1 MCRMC
6 VRVLQMI
13 SGKTVLACRI
23 MRLYTH
29 AHVCYIM
36 QSCVGMQSQQ
46 SKLQAL
52 KISMD
57 NYNQTAY
64 LPDSALHPGSV
75 VSDYL
80 EANGWSQRELSM
92 RKGITLQVIS
102 AICNCKSP
110 ITTATATALENVF
123 QRPAHFWLGLQQQYN
138 DAVPDCG
145 GRQQRIE
152 AIR

>member
-1 MCRMC
+1 MKVYFRDRKLKKVCEQEKTR
-6 VRVLQMI
+6 VRRFGPVMA
-13 SGKTVLACRI
+13 GK
-23 MRLYTH
+23 
-29 AHVCYIM
+29 
-36 QSCVGMQSQQ
+36 SCVGMQSQQ

-52 KISMD
+52 KIPMD

-64 LPDSALHPGSV
+64 LPDSPLHPGSV

-80 EANGWSQRELSM
+80 ESNGWSQRELSM
-92 RKGITLQVIS
+92 RTGITLQVIS

-110 ITTATATALENVF
+110 ITTATALENVF

-145 GRQQRIE
+145 SRQQRIE
-152 AIR
+152 AIK